1 MYFIERI
8 NVTGRDQAGLTA
20 MLTDRLAGANVM
32 ILDMGQAVIHDFLT
46 LGLMIRCE
54 TGREGVIDDLARV
67 FHEGALSYHAL
78 ECPKRTTR
86 RGCSVKDNPEPF

>member
-1 MYFIERI
+1 MYFIELI

-54 TGREGVIDDLARV
+54 TGREESDRRSGSRLSRAWTCRV
-67 FHEGALSYHAL
+67 AHAS
-78 ECPKRTTR
+78 
-86 RGCSVKDNPEPF
+86 G

>member
-1 MYFIERI
+1 MYFIELV

-20 MLTDRLAGANVM
+20 MLTGRLAGANVM

-54 TGREGVIDDLARV
+54 TGREEV
-67 FHEGALSYHAL
+67 
-78 ECPKRTTR
+78 
-86 RGCSVKDNPEPF
+86 